1 MAGTPKPP
9 PTKFGAKLAQPKGMR
24 PAPPPIPIPP
34 TAFPGPVAAIQRKPV
49 GAPPT
54 VTGRYMQAK
63 PPAQPA
69 PIQAKPAGLAPAA
82 NAPIPPT
89 RFGPSPMQA
98 KRNGPPPPPP
108 TTRPAIVQ
116 PATIAGQPIKKTQKD
131 KAFNKARVSKAAR
144 GLIDIAINSSIRNFS
159 NYAEFERWIYIS
171 YGWHRRKDAAKRAEA
186 RRSKNGYKPKA
197 GKISNKHRMVNL
209 GLSKSK
215 EIEDNIAAGVTKKVK
230 KRTKMVRVKM
240 PSENINSMFGPVN
253 LYDQG
258 NYDATPF
265 TTAKLADYGHTKTDK
280 RAPHAPKTKKSPN
293 SYPQLIHDIKNSGKT
308 ERQFAQDM
316 LDYLNAKDSSPVAA
330 FATSYVRKAASIF
343 LAAVQASEEGRNN
356 GAAKFARALL
366 AAIAAGTTTF
376 AKCFGDTN
384 NATFTP
390 ARSDGSSAFAME
402 TEDDNPD
409 GNYYAALYMS
419 DSSDED

>member
-1 MAGTPKPP
+1 
-9 PTKFGAKLAQPKGMR
+9 
-24 PAPPPIPIPP
+24 
-34 TAFPGPVAAIQRKPV
+34 
-49 GAPPT
+49 
-54 VTGRYMQAK
+54 
-63 PPAQPA
+63 
-69 PIQAKPAGLAPAA
+69 
-82 NAPIPPT
+82 
-89 RFGPSPMQA
+89 MQA